1 MLKAEIVVKIFVGGI
16 IYLPRIG
23 NSSDQ
28 METFT
33 VDHLHVRGF
42 T

>member
-16 IYLPRIG
+16 IYLRRIG